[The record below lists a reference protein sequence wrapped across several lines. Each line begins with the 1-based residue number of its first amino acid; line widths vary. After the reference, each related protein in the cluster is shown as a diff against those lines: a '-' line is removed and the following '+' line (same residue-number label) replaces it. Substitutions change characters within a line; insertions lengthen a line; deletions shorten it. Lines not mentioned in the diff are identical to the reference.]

1 MADAKSGFGAVLRDL
16 KGAFG
21 ELFTGGKLDEQYH
34 MPVEVA
40 FGLIGW
46 LAKADSIITSHE
58 ADFVNQLMNE
68 LELPTQGRAIASAAF
83 DRGRL
88 RKIDVQEEAK
98 RFLSVYPRGTVELNR
113 LFDTLLR
120 LAAID
125 GRVFAREK
133 VALEQLTAALGFSQ
147 ETLTLRLEAIAG
159 NNGGT
164 A

>member
-1 MADAKSGFGAVLRDL
+1 MANEGFSGIMRDL
-16 KGAFG
+16 RGAFG

-58 ADFVNQLMNE
+58 AEFVNQLMDE
-68 LELPTQGRAIASAAF
+68 LNLPTQGKAIASAAF

-88 RKIDVQEEAK
+88 RKIDVRVEAK
-98 RFLSVYPRGTVELNR
+98 RFLGAYPRGTVELNR
-113 LFDTLLR
+113 LYDTLLR

-125 GRVFAREK
+125 GRVFARER
-133 VALEQLTAALGFSQ
+133 VALEELTDALGFSR
-147 ETLTLRLEAIAG
+147 ETLTARLEAI
-159 NNGGT
+159 GGT
-164 A
+164 EA